1 MSVDNS
7 SHLINNSHTSNSNIK
22 NKNEKIEEINK
33 NNEQLKLENVPLLV
47 RQEEEEEEEK
57 NKKISSP
64 SKNNNFYRKLKE
76 NFDEKNILGK
86 EEENISDTESKE
98 EFSIK
103 GRKMS
108 SKVFDSKIGGK
119 RRRKTSLIK
128 EKFGGASFGEMLRYA
143 EGWDWLLLTIGVL
156 TSIFVGALAP
166 ATSLIFR
173 GITDVLMEGQH
184 NLENGNLDMDD
195 FSKKITHHALLYF
208 LLGVTTFI
216 SSQISMSAFSTL
228 CERQIHRIRQH
239 LFKAILAQ
247 EPGWFDRPSN
257 QVGALTHKMSYGVEK
272 IKAGMNDK
280 VAICI
285 QAISCCVAGIF
296 YGVSMS
302 WRMTLVMLGVSPFL
316 VISFVGSATAASKLV
331 RKEMSA
337 YSAAGAVAEEVLNGI
352 KTVTS
357 FNAQYFEIGRYK
369 KHLDEGRKTGI
380 CKGTWIAFFA
390 GIHLLVMFGS
400 MGAAFWYGTWLV
412 LQGTISPGTVFAVFW
427 SVVAGAL
434 RIGQALPE
442 IGVIVASKLAA
453 GELFSII
460 DRSPTIEACSE
471 SGMKLANVKGEIEFV
486 DVHFTYP
493 TRPKVPIL
501 RGVSFSVKSGESV
514 ALVGH
519 SGCGKSTMVGLLMR
533 FYDSKRGCVTLDGLP
548 IRDLN
553 IEWLRNNIALVQ
565 QEPIL
570 FADTVE
576 ANIRMGKEDVTVEEM
591 IDVCRMANAHE
602 FICKLSEGYR
612 TRIGQGGVQLS
623 GGQKQRLAIA
633 RALVR
638 NPRILL
644 LDEATS
650 ALDAESEQV
659 VQEALERA
667 SSGRTTITIAHRLST
682 VRNVDRIIVFER
694 GQIVETGN
702 HEKLMSNPDSVYRQL
717 VLAQQ
722 ISGNSSP
729 GFETDENSSDDD
741 IDNNQRKSSY
751 HHTPRAI
758 RNSVASLSSITINNK
773 MARASERI
781 GRSMTSVNEGNEEE
795 MEELDEVM
803 QELEAKPASVWEI
816 LLYARKE
823 VLFIVAGVLLA
834 LCRGVSFPVFSII
847 YGRLFLDLSTS
858 IEFQQNTIN
867 NTIVNITQEGTAEE
881 AALKLNNLHIS
892 TIANSIAFLL
902 LGFWG
907 AITTFGS
914 GTLLGIVGERLT
926 QRLRLDVFRN
936 ILSQDGYFFD
946 NERHYSGKLCQRLAM
961 DAPNVQAAIDQRLA
975 EVLQG
980 IVSVITGVIV
990 AFYFGWNVAPIG
1002 LTTAA
1007 ILVIAQTSVTNYLK
1021 RRGMRDMLLA
1031 EDASRIAAESIEY
1044 VRTVQALNRQ
1054 RTVYERF
1061 RSAAKLPHKLAF
1073 IRGIWTSLS
1082 IAISSS
1088 FVPFNF
1094 AITYYLG
1101 LCLIQRGYTTPFI
1114 LFQVVEALNLASF
1127 TIMTAAAYFP
1137 EYMRAKLSAGL
1148 MFAMA
1153 SLRPRIDSLSD
1164 TGLDAPI
1171 TGQIDAQNIHFA
1183 YPNSGNFQ
1191 LALNGFSLTALAG
1204 KTVALV
1210 GPSGCGKSTMIQLL
1224 ERFYDPFSGIL
1235 SIDGVDIRRYN
1246 IRHLRK
1252 SISLVGQEPTLFAL
1266 SIKENITY
1274 GLDKDDINEDKI
1286 KLAAKLA
1293 NIHDFIES
1301 LPQKYDTPVGSRGAQ
1316 LSGGQKQRIA
1326 IARAIIRDPKI
1337 LLLDEAT
1344 SALDTESEKVVQKA
1358 LEAARTGRTCL
1369 IIAHRL
1375 STVQS
1380 ADLIIVMREGQVL
1393 EMGTH
1398 LQLLQN
1404 GGLYYKLVQRQK

>member
-1 MSVDNS
+1 
-7 SHLINNSHTSNSNIK
+7 
-22 NKNEKIEEINK
+22 
-33 NNEQLKLENVPLLV
+33 
-47 RQEEEEEEEK
+47 
-57 NKKISSP
+57 
-64 SKNNNFYRKLKE
+64 
-76 NFDEKNILGK
+76 
-86 EEENISDTESKE
+86 
-98 EFSIK
+98 
-103 GRKMS
+103 
-108 SKVFDSKIGGK
+108 
-119 RRRKTSLIK
+119 
-128 EKFGGASFGEMLRYA
+128 MLRYA

-156 TSIFVGALAP
+156 TSIFVGAITP
-166 ATSLIFR
+166 ASSLIFR

-195 FSKKITHHALLYF
+195 FSKKITHHTLLYF
-208 LLGVTTFI
+208 LLGVITFI

-247 EPGWFDRPSN
+247 EPGC
-257 QVGALTHKMSYGVEK
+257 GVEK

-296 YGVSMS
+296 YGATMS
-302 WRMTLVMLGVSPFL
+302 WQMTLVMLGVSPFL

-412 LQGTISPGTVFAVFW
+412 LHGTISPGTVFAVFW

-460 DRSPTIEACSE
+460 DRTPTIEACNE

-493 TRPKVPIL
+493 TRPK
-501 RGVSFSVKSGESV
+501 
-514 ALVGH
+514 
-519 SGCGKSTMVGLLMR
+519 
-533 FYDSKRGCVTLDGLP
+533 LP

-576 ANIRMGKEDVTVEEM
+576 ANIRMGKEDVTAEE
-591 IDVCRMANAHE
+591 
-602 FICKLSEGYR
+602 
-612 TRIGQGGVQLS
+612 
-623 GGQKQRLAIA
+623 
-633 RALVR
+633 
-638 NPRILL
+638 
-644 LDEATS
+644 
-650 ALDAESEQV
+650 
-659 VQEALERA
+659 
-667 SSGRTTITIAHRLST
+667 
-682 VRNVDRIIVFER
+682 
-694 GQIVETGN
+694 
-702 HEKLMSNPDSVYRQL
+702 

-751 HHTPRAI
+751 HHPPRAM
-758 RNSVASLSSITINNK
+758 RNSVASLGSITINNK
-773 MARASERI
+773 MIRASERI

-823 VLFIVAGVLLA
+823 VLFIVVGVLLA

-847 YGRLFLDLSTS
+847 YGRLFLDLSNS
-858 IEFQQNTIN
+858 IELQQNTIN
-867 NTIVNITQEGTAEE
+867 KTIVNITQEESAEE
-881 AALKLNNLHIS
+881 AALKLNDLHIS

-946 NERHYSGKLCQRLAM
+946 NERHYSGKLCQRLAT

-980 IVSVITGVIV
+980 IVSVMTGVIV

-1007 ILVIAQTSVTNYLK
+1007 ILVVAQTSVTNYLK

-1031 EDASRIAAESIEY
+1031 EDASRIATESIEY

-1073 IRGIWTSLS
+1073 IRGIL
-1082 IAISSS
+1082 
-1088 FVPFNF
+1088 
-1094 AITYYLG
+1094 
-1101 LCLIQRGYTTPFI
+1101 
-1114 LFQVVEALNLASF
+1114 
-1127 TIMTAAAYFP
+1127 
-1137 EYMRAKLSAGL
+1137 
-1148 MFAMA
+1148 
-1153 SLRPRIDSLSD
+1153 
-1164 TGLDAPI
+1164 
-1171 TGQIDAQNIHFA
+1171 
-1183 YPNSGNFQ
+1183 
-1191 LALNGFSLTALAG
+1191 
-1204 KTVALV
+1204 
-1210 GPSGCGKSTMIQLL
+1210 
-1224 ERFYDPFSGIL
+1224 
-1235 SIDGVDIRRYN
+1235 
-1246 IRHLRK
+1246 
-1252 SISLVGQEPTLFAL
+1252 
-1266 SIKENITY
+1266 
-1274 GLDKDDINEDKI
+1274 
-1286 KLAAKLA
+1286 
-1293 NIHDFIES
+1293 
-1301 LPQKYDTPVGSRGAQ
+1301 
-1316 LSGGQKQRIA
+1316 
-1326 IARAIIRDPKI
+1326 
-1337 LLLDEAT
+1337 
-1344 SALDTESEKVVQKA
+1344 
-1358 LEAARTGRTCL
+1358 
-1369 IIAHRL
+1369 
-1375 STVQS
+1375 
-1380 ADLIIVMREGQVL
+1380 
-1393 EMGTH
+1393 
-1398 LQLLQN
+1398 
-1404 GGLYYKLVQRQK
+1404 

>member
-1 MSVDNS
+1 MPVDNS
-7 SHLINNSHTSNSNIK
+7 SHLITSHTSNSNNLNLK
-22 NKNEKIEEINK
+22 NKNEKIEEIKNLN
-33 NNEQLKLENVPLLV
+33 NNEQQNKNKNYFLLENSENVPLLV
-47 RQEEEEEEEK
+47 RQEEEEERNE
-57 NKKISSP
+57 KISSP
-64 SKNNNFYRKLKE
+64 SKNNNFYRKFEEKKEKE
-76 NFDEKNILGK
+76 NFL
-86 EEENISDTESKE
+86 EEENTSTKDEQISDTESNCL
-98 EFSIK
+98 

-108 SKVFDSKIGGK
+108 SKVFDSESGGK
-119 RRRKTSLIK
+119 RRRKNSLLK
-128 EKFGGASFGEMLRYA
+128 HKFNGASFAGMLRYA
-143 EGWDWLLLTIGVL
+143 DNWDWLLLTIGLL
-156 TSIFVGALAP
+156 TSIFIGATAP
-166 ATSLIFR
+166 ASSLIFR

-184 NLENGNLDMDD
+184 NFDSGNLDMDE
-195 FSKKITHHALLYF
+195 FASQITYYVLLYF
-208 LLGVTTFI
+208 FLGLITFI
-216 SSQISMSAFSTL
+216 AVQISMSAFSTL

-239 LFKAILAQ
+239 LFKSILAQ
-247 EPGWFDRPSN
+247 EPGWFDRPAN
-257 QVGALTHKMSYGVEK
+257 QVGALTHKMASGVEK
-272 IKAGMNDK
+272 IKDGMNDK

-285 QAISCCVAGIF
+285 QALSSCIAGII
-296 YGVSMS
+296 YGAYMS
-302 WRMTLVMLGVSPFL
+302 WQMTLVMLGVSPFL
-316 VISFVGSATAASKLV
+316 VISFIGSATAASKLV

-352 KTVTS
+352 KTVTA

-369 KHLDEGRKTGI
+369 KHLGR
-380 CKGTWIAFFA
+380 F
-390 GIHLLVMFGS
+390 
-400 MGAAFWYGTWLV
+400 
-412 LQGTISPGTVFAVFW
+412 LQGKKDRYLEGYLDCVLRRSSFACTVRINGCCFLVFAVFW
-427 SVVAGAL
+427 SVVIGAM
-434 RIGQALPE
+434 RIGQALPQ
-442 IGVIVASKLAA
+442 IGVIVSAKLAA
-453 GELFSII
+453 GELFAII
-460 DRSPTIEACSE
+460 DRRPTIESCNE
-471 SGMKLANVKGEIEFV
+471 SGMKLANVKGQIEFV

-501 RGVSFSVKSGESV
+501 RGVSFSVRPGESV

-553 IEWLRNNIALVQ
+553 IQWLRNNIALVQ

-570 FADTVE
+570 FATSVE

-591 IDVCRMANAHE
+591 MAACRMANAHE
-602 FICKLSEGYR
+602 FICKLPDGYR

-638 NPRILL
+638 NPLILL

-702 HEKLMSNPDSVYRQL
+702 HEKLMAKQDSVYRQL

-722 ISGNSSP
+722 ISGNNLP
-729 GFETDENSSDDD
+729 DFVTDENSTDEDED
-741 IDNNQRKSSY
+741 IDQRKSS
-751 HHTPRAI
+751 HRNIHSPRA
-758 RNSVASLSSITINNK
+758 RRSSISSLGSITTNK
-773 MARASERI
+773 MLRASEKI
-781 GRSMTSVNEGNEEE
+781 GRSMTSVKSTVLDNEGDEE
-795 MEELDEVM
+795 MEELDEVL

-823 VLFIVAGVLLA
+823 ALFIVLGVLLA
-834 LCRGVSFPVFSII
+834 LCRGVSWPVFSII
-847 YGRLFLDLSTS
+847 YGRLFLDLSNS
-858 IEFQQNTIN
+858 IELFNHNSTVVDDA
-867 NTIVNITQEGTAEE
+867 IVNITQAEMAEE
-881 AALKLNNLHIS
+881 ATQKIDNLHIS
-892 TIANSIAFLL
+892 ALFNSITFLL

-926 QRLRLDVFRN
+926 QRLRLDVFKN

-946 NERHYSGKLCQRLAM
+946 KERNSSGKICQRLAT

-980 IVSVITGVIV
+980 IVSVIAGIAV
-990 AFYFGWNVAPIG
+990 AFSFGWNVAPIG

-1007 ILVIAQTSVTNYLK
+1007 ILVVAQTSVTNYLK
-1021 RRGMRDMLLA
+1021 KRGMKDMLLA
-1031 EDASRIAAESIEY
+1031 EDASRVATESIEY

-1054 RTVYERF
+1054 KTVYDR
-1061 RSAAKLPHKLAF
+1061 
-1073 IRGIWTSLS
+1073 IWTSLS
-1082 IAISSS
+1082 IALSSS
-1088 FVPFNF
+1088 FCPFNF

-1101 LCLIQRGYTTPFI
+1101 LLLIKEGYTTPFV
-1114 LFQVVEALNLASF
+1114 LFQVVEALNMASF
-1127 TIMTAAAYFP
+1127 TIMAAAAYFP
-1137 EYMRAKLSAGL
+1137 EYMRARLSAGL

-1153 SLRPRIDSLSD
+1153 RLRPRIDSLSD
-1164 TGLDAPI
+1164 SGLVAPI
-1171 TGQIDAQNIHFA
+1171 TGQIEAQNIHFA
-1183 YPNSGNFQ
+1183 YPNAGNFH

-1224 ERFYDPFSGIL
+1224 ERFYDPFSGTL
-1235 SIDGVDIRRYN
+1235 NIDGKDIRRYN
-1246 IRHLRK
+1246 IRHLRN

-1274 GLDKDDINEDKI
+1274 GLNNDDISEDKI
-1286 KLAAKLA
+1286 TTAAKLA

-1326 IARAIIRDPKI
+1326 IARAIIRDPRI

-1344 SALDTESEKVVQKA
+1344 SALDTESEKVVQEA
-1358 LEAARTGRTCL
+1358 LETARTGRTC
-1369 IIAHRL
+1369 IVIAHRL

-1380 ADLIIVMREGQVL
+1380 ADLIIVMREGKAL

-1398 LQLLQN
+1398 LELLQN